1 MGDGAYGNKNFPAY
15 VKGQLN
21 FIPIARADEK
31 HEVRIKMSFG
41 STMSYEV
48 YEVSVDPTAS
58 LYKIKTGDD
67 IYFVHTS
74 LAWVEIS
81 PRTHTINE
89 KITPSSEDV

>member
-21 FIPIARADEK
+21 FIPIARMDNK
-31 HEVRIKMSFG
+31 HEVHIKTSLSSMLP
-41 STMSYEV
+41 YEV

-58 LYKIKTGDD
+58 LYKIRIGDD

-74 LAWVEIS
+74 LVWVEIS

-89 KITPSSEDV
+89 KITPSNEDV